1 MFKKDNSAPKT
12 EKPAKEKPV
21 KEKPVKQPKAPKE
34 KEPKQKK
41 DRRGSKIEHE
51 LSQLA
56 KDLGIRV
63 SSPYGYYP
71 EDVDPIIAG
80 LQKEVSD
87 LTKENK
93 QFSEELNDT
102 QNKLKAVQSE
112 LSQLKMQMSLMEVPD
127 ISAEEGFTML
137 GRIGSITGNYD
148 SESVAD
154 MKLAQQQQSYQQ
166 PTAPAKPKI
175 NLKLPKKSQ

>member
-1 MFKKDNSAPKT
+1 MFKKDNSAPKA
-12 EKPAKEKPV
+12 EKPVKEKPI
-21 KEKPVKQPKAPKE
+21 KEKPVKQPKAP

-93 QFSEELNDT
+93 HFSEELNDT

-127 ISAEEGFTML
+127 VSAEEGFAMMS
-137 GRIGSITGNYD
+137 RIDSITGNYN

-154 MKLAQQQQSYQQ
+154 LKQAQLRQQQSYQQ
-166 PTAPAKPKI
+166 PTAPARPKI
-175 NLKLPKKSQ
+175 NLKLPKQQ

>member
-1 MFKKDNSAPKT
+1 MFKKDNSTPK
-12 EKPAKEKPV
+12 PEKPV
-21 KEKPVKQPKAPKE
+21 KEKPAKAPKQPKQPKE
-34 KEPKQKK
+34 PKQSKQKK
-41 DRRGSKIEHE
+41 DRRGAKIENE
-51 LSQLA
+51 LSELA

-80 LQKEVSD
+80 LQKNVSD

-93 QFSEELNDT
+93 QLAEDLNDV
-102 QNKLKAVQSE
+102 QSKLKSTQSE

-127 ISAEEGFTML
+127 VSAEEGFTML
-137 GRIGSITGNYD
+137 SRIDSITGNYN

-154 MKLAQQQQSYQQ
+154 MKLQQAQQQPYQQ
-166 PTAPAKPKI
+166 PQALAKPKI
-175 NLKLPKKSQ
+175 NIKLPKQQ

>member
-1 MFKKDNSAPKT
+1 MFKKDNSAPKA

-21 KEKPVKQPKAPKE
+21 KEKPVKQPKAP

-80 LQKEVSD
+80 LQKNVSD

-93 QFSEELNDT
+93 QLAEDLNDV
-102 QNKLKAVQSE
+102 QSKLKSTQSE

-127 ISAEEGFTML
+127 VSAEEGFTML
-137 GRIGSITGNYD
+137 SRIDSITGNYN

-166 PTAPAKPKI
+166 PSSPAKPKI
-175 NLKLPKKSQ
+175 NLKLPKQQ

>member
-1 MFKKDNSAPKT
+1 MFKKDNTAPKP
-12 EKPAKEKPV
+12 EKQAKPAKEKSV
-21 KEKPVKQPKAPKE
+21 KAPKQPK
-34 KEPKQKK
+34 EPKPKK
-41 DRRGSKIEHE
+41 DRRGAKIENE
-51 LSQLA
+51 LSELA

-80 LQKEVSD
+80 LQKNVSD

-93 QFSEELNDT
+93 QLAEDLNDI
-102 QNKLKAVQSE
+102 QSKLKSTQSE

-127 ISAEEGFTML
+127 VSAEEGFTML
-137 GRIGSITGNYD
+137 SRIDSITGNYD

-154 MKLAQQQQSYQQ
+154 MKLQQAQQQPYQQ
-166 PTAPAKPKI
+166 PQAPAKPKI
-175 NLKLPKKSQ
+175 NIKLPKQQ

>member
-1 MFKKDNSAPKT
+1 MFKKDNTAPKP
-12 EKPAKEKPV
+12 EKQAKPAKEKPV
-21 KEKPVKQPKAPKE
+21 KAPKQPK
-34 KEPKQKK
+34 EPKPKK
-41 DRRGSKIEHE
+41 DRRGAKIENE
-51 LSQLA
+51 LSELA

-80 LQKEVSD
+80 LQKNVSD

-93 QFSEELNDT
+93 QLAEDLHDIQS
-102 QNKLKAVQSE
+102 KLKSTQSE

-127 ISAEEGFTML
+127 VSAEEGFTML
-137 GRIGSITGNYD
+137 SRIDSITGNYN

-154 MKLAQQQQSYQQ
+154 MKLQLAQQQPYQQ
-166 PTAPAKPKI
+166 PQAPAKPKI
-175 NLKLPKKSQ
+175 NIKLPKQQ

>member
-1 MFKKDNSAPKT
+1 MFKKDNNTPKT
-12 EKPAKEKPV
+12 EAPAKKEKPV
-21 KEKPVKQPKAPKE
+21 KEKPQKAPKQP
-34 KEPKQKK
+34 KEPKQKNSRK
-41 DRRGSKIEHE
+41 SSKIEHE

-71 EDVDPIIAG
+71 EDVDPIIAD
-80 LQKEVSD
+80 LQKTVSD

-93 QFSEELNDT
+93 TLSEDLNDT
-102 QNKLKAVQSE
+102 QNKLKSVQSE

-127 ISAEEGFTML
+127 VSAEEGFTML
-137 GRIGSITGNYD
+137 SRIDSITGNYN

-154 MKLAQQQQSYQQ
+154 MKLQQSQQPYQQ
-166 PTAPAKPKI
+166 PQAPAKPKI
-175 NLKLPKKSQ
+175 NLKLPKQQK

>member
-1 MFKKDNSAPKT
+1 MFKKDNSAPKA

-21 KEKPVKQPKAPKE
+21 KEKPVKQPKAPE
-34 KEPKQKK
+34 EPKQKK
-41 DRRGSKIEHE
+41 DRHGSKIEHE
-51 LSQLA
+51 LSELA

-80 LQKEVSD
+80 LQKTVSD

-93 QFSEELNDT
+93 QLAEDVNDV
-102 QNKLKAVQSE
+102 QSKLKSTQSE

-127 ISAEEGFTML
+127 VSAEEGFAML
-137 GRIGSITGNYD
+137 SRIDSITGNYN

-154 MKLAQQQQSYQQ
+154 MKLQQAQQQPQ
-166 PTAPAKPKI
+166 APAKPKI
-175 NLKLPKKSQ
+175 NIKLPKQQ